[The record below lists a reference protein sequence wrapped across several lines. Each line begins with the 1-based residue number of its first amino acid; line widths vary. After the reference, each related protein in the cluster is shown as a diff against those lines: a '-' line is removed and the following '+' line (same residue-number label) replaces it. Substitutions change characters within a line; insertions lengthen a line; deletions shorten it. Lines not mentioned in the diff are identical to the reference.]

1 MPHPSERASL
11 DDKAFIALVVAVT
24 VAFIWIIWP
33 FYSAV
38 LWGAAIAIVFAPLER
53 RLRVLMRGRKTAAAL
68 ATLLLIVVIVIVPLA
83 LVGTLLGRQ
92 AATVYARLQSGEL
105 DFQQLLLRIAD
116 ALPGWVVGLL
126 ERVGVNNLGDL
137 QERLA
142 AGLRAVSQLL
152 AEQLVN
158 VGQMTFSIVIGLFV
172 MLYLLFFLLRDGDAL
187 AARLNDAIPLRVEQ
201 RRALMTKFTAVI
213 RAMIK
218 GTLAVA
224 VAQGV
229 LGGLIFWILGI
240 PASALWGVV
249 MGLLSLLPAIGTP
262 IVWFPVGVYL
272 LASGRTWQGIV
283 LLAYGVLVISL
294 VDNLLRPILV
304 GKDIHI
310 PDYVV
315 LISTLGGVAIMGVN
329 GLLIG
334 PVVAALFIATW
345 DIFSESRRT
354 V

>member
-1 MPHPSERASL
+1 VPHPSDRFALE
-11 DDKAFIALVVAVT
+11 DKAFIVLVIAVSI
-24 VAFIWIIWP
+24 AFLWIIWP
-33 FYSAV
+33 FYGAV

-53 RLRVLMRGRKTAAAL
+53 RLRRRMGGRKTAAAL
-68 ATLLLIVVIVIVPLA
+68 ATLLLIVVMVLVPLG

-105 DFQQLLLRIAD
+105 DFQQLLLRVSD
-116 ALPGWVVGLL
+116 ALPGWVMGLL

-137 QERLA
+137 QARVA
-142 AGLRAVSQLL
+142 AGLRAVSQGL
-152 AEQLVN
+152 AEQVVN
-158 VGQMTFSIVIGLFV
+158 VGQMTFSIVIGAFV

-187 AARLNDAIPLRVEQ
+187 AARFNDAIPLRVEQ
-201 RRALMTKFTAVI
+201 RRALMAKFTAVI

-224 VAQGV
+224 VAQGA

-240 PASALWGVV
+240 PAPALWGVV
-249 MGLLSLLPAIGTP
+249 MGILSLLPAIGTP
-262 IVWFPVGVYL
+262 IVWLPVGVYL
-272 LASGRTWQGIV
+272 LASGQTWQGIV

-304 GKDIHI
+304 GKDTHI

-315 LISTLGGVAIMGVN
+315 LISTLGGVAILGVN

-345 DIFSESRRT
+345 DIFAESRRT
-354 V
+354 P